1 MTCTRG
7 DRPRASRS
15 PQLRDTLTTSRLE
28 DVLAGKAGQPAQQL
42 MEERMREPG
51 NVQVEVFKEFDPETL
66 LTGKGKP

>member
-1 MTCTRG
+1 M
-7 DRPRASRS
+7 
-15 PQLRDTLTTSRLE
+15 
-28 DVLAGKAGQPAQQL
+28 LAGKAGQPAQQL